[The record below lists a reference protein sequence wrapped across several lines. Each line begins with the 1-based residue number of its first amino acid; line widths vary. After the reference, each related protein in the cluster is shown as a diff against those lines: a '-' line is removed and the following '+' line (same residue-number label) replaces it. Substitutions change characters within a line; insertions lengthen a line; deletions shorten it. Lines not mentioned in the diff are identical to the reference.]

1 MATYTREQLR
11 TFNTNSADFST
22 TAYTFTLNSNVSTT
36 AGFTIEGINKD
47 IFNSASISNTV
58 SCTFVSS
65 STNAAFLI
73 DPNTTARF
81 DFTPTS
87 VLGKDLVKFS
97 APNVLS
103 YNINDLTASG
113 SVFGVDL
120 DLTGG
125 CTSPTWTG
133 DICLSGFNTKIPP
146 LPETRTFQYDA
157 VNTYNG
163 QPQYVE
169 GGNGAASGARIRW
182 TGTQWEYTNTSVTGA
197 PTSTSGPSDL
207 CSPAGVYEGNLS
219 ITPFNLNASPVTVT
233 EGTCPP

>member
-1 MATYTREQLR
+1 MSTYTREQLR
-11 TFNTNSADFST
+11 TFNTNSADFSA

-36 AGFTIEGINKD
+36 AGFAIEGVNKD
-47 IFNSASISNTV
+47 IFNSASISNTLG
-58 SCTFVSS
+58 CTFVSS

-87 VLGKDLVKFS
+87 VLSKDLVKFS

-120 DLTGG
+120 SLSGG

-133 DICLSGFNTKIPP
+133 DLCVSYINSKGDPSSDDFI
-146 LPETRTFQYDA
+146 YDA
-157 VNTYNG
+157 SSPYNG
-163 QPQYVE
+163 QPIWTFAINSYH
-169 GGNGAASGARIRW
+169 IRW
-182 TGTQWEYTNTSVTGA
+182 EGSMWELVNISTGA
-197 PTSTSGPSDL
+197 KSTGGPSDL
-207 CSPAGVYEGNLS
+207 CSPAGVYTGPQVSS
-219 ITPFNLNASPVTVT
+219 IILPATVT
-233 EGTCPP
+233 EGVCPP

>member
-1 MATYTREQLR
+1 MPTYTREQLR
-11 TFNTNSADFST
+11 TFNTNSTDFGT

-36 AGFTIEGINKD
+36 AGFAIEGVNKD

-58 SCTFVSS
+58 GCTFVSS

-120 DLTGG
+120 NLTGGG

-133 DICLSGFNTKIPP
+133 DICASGINSKGNPEQRTYTYTPSP
-146 LPETRTFQYDA
+146 L
-157 VNTYNG
+157 YNG
-163 QPQYVE
+163 QPQWVE
-169 GGNGAASGARIRW
+169 GTTYFRW
-182 TGTQWEYTNTSVTGA
+182 SGTQWEFANPSNPIIYPYTS
-197 PTSTSGPSDL
+197 SLSGPSDL
-207 CSPAGVYEGNLS
+207 CSPVGVYEGENKVVPWDFS
-219 ITPFNLNASPVTVT
+219 ASSLTVT
-233 EGTCPP
+233 EGACPP